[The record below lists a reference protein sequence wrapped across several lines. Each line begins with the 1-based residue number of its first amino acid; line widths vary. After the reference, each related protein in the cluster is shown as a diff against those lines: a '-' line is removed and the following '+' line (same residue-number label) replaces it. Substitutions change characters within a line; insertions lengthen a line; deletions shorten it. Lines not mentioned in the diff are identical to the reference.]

1 MTASALRNSASAE
14 GRTKEPTETPVP
26 EQKQDAGVHG
36 KADANAPA
44 PLRGMKRS
52 LVIIAVLVVA
62 AGAGALAWWWLDHR
76 SSAPTELVL
85 YGNIDLR
92 QVALPFN
99 NNERIA
105 AVLVQEGDRVHKGEL
120 LARLDTSRLQ
130 PQVDQAAAQVAAQRA
145 AVARLRNGSR
155 PEEIAEARANLESAK
170 ASAVN
175 ARKVVRTQDCVCFPA
190 TPPVNKTSDTAEAA
204 ADVAD
209 AQVEVNQKALDL
221 AVVGPRQED
230 IDQAEAQL
238 RGNEAQLA
246 YLRQQLADVDLKAPL
261 DSVVR
266 SRLME
271 PGEMASPQRPVF
283 SLAIID
289 PKWVRTYVSERDLG
303 KTRTG
308 MRATVTVDSFPG
320 RAFEGWI
327 GFVSPIAEFTP
338 KAVETEELR
347 TSLLYEVRVFVK
359 DPGNDLPLGM
369 PATVHLPLNASDTDR
384 TPTR

>member
-1 MTASALRNSASAE
+1 M
-14 GRTKEPTETPVP
+14 
-26 EQKQDAGVHG
+26 
-36 KADANAPA
+36 
-44 PLRGMKRS
+44 
-52 LVIIAVLVVA
+52 
-62 AGAGALAWWWLDHR
+62 
-76 SSAPTELVL
+76 
-85 YGNIDLR
+85 
-92 QVALPFN
+92 
-99 NNERIA
+99 
-105 AVLVQEGDRVHKGEL
+105 
-120 LARLDTSRLQ
+120 
-130 PQVDQAAAQVAAQRA
+130 
-145 AVARLRNGSR
+145 
-155 PEEIAEARANLESAK
+155 
-170 ASAVN
+170 N
-175 ARKVVRTQDCVCFPA
+175 ARKQFERKTALLPSGTASQQDA
-190 TPPVNKTSDTAEAA
+190 DTTEAA
-204 ADVAD
+204 TGVAA

-271 PGEMASPQRPVF
+271 PGEMASPLRGVLARHHRPEMGPH
-283 SLAIID
+283 L
-289 PKWVRTYVSERDLG
+289 RL
-303 KTRTG
+303 RTG
-308 MRATVTVDSFPG
+308 FGKDPHRHAGHCHGRQLPG